1 VVNSIDVWTVD
12 AACNILSHDVDSD
25 ADGTVDVRDTSTY
38 DAENNTLTEDTD
50 AGNDGSIEF
59 HRVFMY
65 GCW

>member
-1 VVNSIDVWTVD
+1 MDND
-12 AACNILSHDVDSD
+12 N
-25 ADGTVDVRDTSTY
+25 DGTVDVHDTATY

-59 HRVFMY
+59 HRVFSY